1 LIIIPVNL
9 SGNKII
15 LKASLGFLN
24 LAIMLGLSI
33 FLPAQTLNYW
43 QGWLYYFVFMFS
55 CLLITIYFFKKD
67 PALIQRRLKA
77 GPTAETQKSQKII
90 QALSSIFFLGIF
102 IVSGLDY
109 SSGWS
114 YVPGILSIIA
124 DIFAAIGFLIIF
136 FVFKENSYTSSIIEV
151 GSEQKVISTGPYG
164 KIRHP
169 MYSGAFLML
178 LVTPFALGSLTG
190 LIPVIGIILSI
201 ILRLLDEEKYL
212 MKNLPGYKEYME
224 IVRFR
229 LIQGVW

>member
-1 LIIIPVNL
+1 M

-33 FLPAQTLNYW
+33 FLPVWTLNYW
-43 QGWLYYFVFMFS
+43 QGWLYYSVFIIS
-55 CLLITIYFFKKD
+55 CLLITLYFFKKD

-90 QALSSIFFLGIF
+90 QALSSFFFLGIF
-102 IVSGLDY
+102 IVSGLDFHY
-109 SSGWS
+109 GWS

-124 DIFAAIGFLIIF
+124 DIFAAVGFLVIF

-151 GSEQKVISTGPYG
+151 GDEQKVITTGPYS
-164 KIRHP
+164 KVRHP

-178 LVTPFALGSLTG
+178 VFTPFALGSFVG
-190 LIPVIGIILSI
+190 LIPVIGIILAI
-201 ILRLLDEEKYL
+201 ILRLLNEENYL
-212 MKNLPGYKEYME
+212 IINLSGYKEYIE
-224 IVRFR
+224 KVHFR
-229 LIQGVW
+229 LIPGIW

>member
-1 LIIIPVNL
+1 M

-33 FLPAQTLNYW
+33 FLPAWTLNYW
-43 QGWLYYFVFMFS
+43 QGWFYYFVFMFS
-55 CLLITIYFFKKD
+55 CLLITIYFFIKD

-90 QALSSIFFLGIF
+90 QALSSLFFIGIF
-102 IVSGLDY
+102 IVSGLDHHY
-109 SSGWS
+109 GWS
-114 YVPGILSIIA
+114 YVPGILCIIA
-124 DIFAAIGFLIIF
+124 DIFAAVGFLIVF

-151 GSEQKVISTGPYG
+151 GDEQKVISSGLYN
-164 KIRHP
+164 KVRHP

-178 LVTPFALGSLTG
+178 IVTPFALGSITG
-190 LIPVIGIILSI
+190 LIPVIGIILAI

-212 MKNLPGYKEYME
+212 MKNLSGYKEYME
-224 IVRFR
+224 KVRFR
-229 LIQGVW
+229 LIPGVW